1 MSKNK
6 EIKFRLTVE
15 EKERA
20 DKFAEYYE
28 MTINALAKFLTLN
41 LSMPQNPETATAY
54 KDLSIQVGA
63 IGNNVN
69 QIARKV
75 NRNNSF
81 TRSEREEIL
90 KALSEIRNDTRALVG
105 KEPVEEIK
113 ATLPPE
119 KKRSIFTL

>member
-113 ATLPPE
+113 A
-119 KKRSIFTL
+119 